1 MRDFKK
7 YDVWQ
12 DSMKLVKEI
21 YQLTRSFSIQEQYGL
36 SNQLQ
41 RAVTSIP
48 SNIAEGAGR
57 LSVKDFAYFVS
68 IALGSAYEVETQ
80 LIVAHNLGY
89 GEETVVE
96 TLIKNVEIIQKQL
109 NLLIK
114 NLNQK

>member
-21 YQLTRSFSIQEQYGL
+21 YQLTRSFPIQEQYG
-36 SNQLQ
+36 
-41 RAVTSIP
+41 
-48 SNIAEGAGR
+48 
-57 LSVKDFAYFVS
+57 FW
-68 IALGSAYEVETQ
+68 
-80 LIVAHNLGY
+80 GY

-96 TLIKNVEIIQKQL
+96 TLIKNIETIQKQL